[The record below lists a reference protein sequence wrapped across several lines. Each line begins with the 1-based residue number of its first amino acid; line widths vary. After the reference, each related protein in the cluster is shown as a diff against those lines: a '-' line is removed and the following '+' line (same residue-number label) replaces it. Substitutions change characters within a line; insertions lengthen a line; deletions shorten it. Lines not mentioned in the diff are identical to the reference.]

1 MSRVTTL
8 PTSDAITQQ
17 PTVADVLRPDF
28 HQLDL
33 KVEHFIKGELGVK
46 LDKDDQICRAN
57 LSPTGCPLGPLR
69 CPQRHTDPSPL
80 NFQSKPIQNTFGRD
94 RPTTV
99 CKHWLRG
106 LCKKG
111 DACEFLHEYN
121 LRRMPECWWFA
132 RYGYCTSG
140 DECLYAHPKERKK
153 ECPDYKRGFCRLGPD
168 CPRKHV
174 RRVACKLFLSGFCP
188 MGPDCP
194 QGHPKPSLP
203 TAEDY
208 RPPSP
213 PSPRD
218 IGPPPPGFGRYFGD
232 EGNQGGGFSGNAGP
246 SGGGGFGGG
255 GNFVSRPR
263 ADGTDGMPY
272 RRNLED
278 VTCFK
283 CGQRGHY
290 ANVCK
295 NANVPGDRGGL
306 GRRRDF
312 QKRDD

>member
-1 MSRVTTL
+1 M
-8 PTSDAITQQ
+8 
-17 PTVADVLRPDF
+17 DVLRPDF
-28 HQLDL
+28 HQLNL

-46 LDKDDQICRAN
+46 LDK
-57 LSPTGCPLGPLR
+57 
-69 CPQRHTDPSPL
+69 
-80 NFQSKPIQNTFGRD
+80 
-94 RPTTV
+94 
-99 CKHWLRG
+99 
-106 LCKKG
+106 
-111 DACEFLHEYN
+111 
-121 LRRMPECWWFA
+121 
-132 RYGYCTSG
+132 
-140 DECLYAHPKERKK
+140 
-153 ECPDYKRGFCRLGPD
+153 GPD

-232 EGNQGGGFSGNAGP
+232 EGNQGGGFSGNAGGG
-246 SGGGGFGGG
+246 GGGGFGGG
-255 GNFVSRPR
+255 NNFAPRPR
-263 ADGTDGMPY
+263 ADGADGMPY
-272 RRNLED
+272 RRNLDE

-295 NANVPGDRGGL
+295 NPNVPGDRGGL
-306 GRRRDF
+306 ARRRDF
-312 QKRDD
+312 PRRED